1 MACSPV
7 RDRHWRGPAV
17 DFTGVVPP
25 WARTTVKLSHMNGNN
40 GWEPDIRGRLSGLFL
55 SSNAGTKFQF
65 FENTVV
71 QA

>member
-1 MACSPV
+1 MACGRV
-7 RDRHWRGPAV
+7 GDFTGGPAV
-17 DFTGVVPP
+17 DFTGVVPS
-25 WARTTVKLSHMNGNN
+25 WARTNRQMNGNN
-40 GWEPDIRGRLSGLFL
+40 GWEPDIRGRLSELFL